1 MESGIAPAEPGACP
15 KVGDFPQEPGVNPQ
29 MRISGGSSMRVGFLQ
44 FFPKFALAEEDKAKN
59 IDKIKGFLQ
68 GAKADLVVLPELF
81 ATGYLFESREELV
94 GLAEDADGP
103 TVRALKSLSLE
114 FNTAIVGTVAERS
127 GDAVYNTCYAV
138 SAGEIAGKYRK
149 VHLFD
154 REKHL
159 FAPGDLPFPVVDI
172 RGARIGLMV
181 CFDWI
186 FPEVARVLAL
196 GGAQILCHPSNLVL
210 PFCPPAMVTRCI
222 ENRVFA
228 ITANRVGMER
238 TGNTELEFIGMSEV
252 VAPNG
257 DIMARAGREEELLQ
271 IVDIDPATAD
281 EKMVTSTND
290 VMGDRKPEFYRKLC
304 E

>member
-1 MESGIAPAEPGACP
+1 
-15 KVGDFPQEPGVNPQ
+15 
-29 MRISGGSSMRVGFLQ
+29 MRVGFLQ
-44 FFPKFALAEEDKAKN
+44 FFPKFALSEEDKTKN
-59 IDKIKGFLQ
+59 IDKIRGFLE

-81 ATGYLFESREELV
+81 ATGYLFESQEELAK
-94 GLAEDADGP
+94 LAEEADGP
-103 TVRALKSLSLE
+103 TSTAMRQLSKDSGTAL
-114 FNTAIVGTVAERS
+114 IGTLAERS
-127 GDAVYNTCYAV
+127 GDSIFNTCHAW
-138 SAGEIAGKYRK
+138 SDGEIAGTYRK

-154 REKHL
+154 REKEI
-159 FAPGDLPFPVVDI
+159 FAAGDMPFPVVEVK
-172 RGARIGLMV
+172 GARVGLMI

-196 GGAQILCHPSNLVL
+196 EGAQILCHPSNLVL
-210 PFCPPAMVTRCI
+210 PFCPAAMVTRCI

-238 TGNTELEFIGMSEV
+238 TGDTELEFIGMSEV

-257 DIMARAGREEELLQ
+257 DILARAGREEEMLQ
-271 IVDIDPATAD
+271 IVGIDPADAD

-290 VMGDRKPEFYRKLC
+290 VIGDRRPELYRKIT